1 MSKVKKYKWS
11 VDSYDN
17 NQLMR
22 YEQGDFYI
30 GDVDIEYVKV
40 SKFPKDFNL
49 TVEDLKKLD
58 RGEDIILE
66 KTITKKFIISKV
78 ND

>member
-11 VDSYDN
+11 VDSYDSN
-17 NQLMR
+17 ALMR

-30 GDVDIEYVKV
+30 GAVDIEYVKV

-66 KTITKKFIISKV
+66 KTITKKFKISKI
-78 ND
+78 NE